1 MKIVKTLLIAT
12 LLTSI
17 GAMAMTNK
25 VNDENKV
32 VYEVLEGDTSKIE
45 LKPGLAVDVKY
56 KSEHVDVGM
65 SADVD
70 VNITISTKLN
80 KGILKVNL
88 RALKEN
94 TINVEQ
100 KDLEFTL
107 TQGENSFP
115 INLQLSSENN
125 GIHYINLTMSVA
137 GQGSRVVTVP
147 FNVGTISDKLN
158 NKEIEKTGAGTS
170 ISVSRAEEEI
180 K

>member
-1 MKIVKTLLIAT
+1 
-12 LLTSI
+12 
-17 GAMAMTNK
+17 MTNK

-65 SADVD
+65 SADV
-70 VNITISTKLN
+70 NITISTKLN

-94 TINVEQ
+94 TINVKQ

-115 INLQLSSENN
+115 INLQLSSEDN
-125 GIHYINLTMSVA
+125 GIHYINLTMSVE

-147 FNVGTISDKLN
+147 VNVGTVSKKLD
-158 NKEIEKTGAGTS
+158 NKKIERTSTGTS
-170 ISVSRAEEEI
+170 ISVSSAQEEI

>member
-65 SADVD
+65 SADV
-70 VNITISTKLN
+70 NITISTKLN

-94 TINVEQ
+94 TINVKQ

-115 INLQLSSENN
+115 INLQLSSEDN
-125 GIHYINLTMSVA
+125 GIHYINLTMSVE

-147 FNVGTISDKLN
+147 VNVGTVSKKLD
-158 NKEIEKTGAGTS
+158 NKKIERTSTGTS
-170 ISVSRAEEEI
+170 ISVSSAQEEI

>member
-1 MKIVKTLLIAT
+1 MKTVKTLLVAI
-12 LLTSI
+12 LLTNI
-17 GAMAMTNK
+17 GAMAMTSKASN
-25 VNDENKV
+25 ENKV
-32 VYEVLEGDTSKIE
+32 IYEVLEGDTKHVHG
-45 LKPGLAVDVKY
+45 KPGLEVDVKY
-56 KSEHVDVGM
+56 KSEHVDVGV
-65 SADVD
+65 SAD

-147 FNVGTISDKLN
+147 FNVGTIPDKLN
-158 NKEIEKTGAGTS
+158 NEEIEKTGAGTS

>member
-1 MKIVKTLLIAT
+1 MKIVKTLLIAI

-32 VYEVLEGDTSKIE
+32 IYEVLEGDTSKIE

-56 KSEHVDVGM
+56 KSEHVDVGVN
-65 SADVD
+65 ANI
-70 VNITISTKLN
+70 NITITTGLS
-80 KGILKVNL
+80 KGVLKVNL

-94 TINVEQ
+94 TTNLSE

-107 TQGENSFP
+107 TTGGNTFP
-115 INLQLSSENN
+115 INFELSSEQS
-125 GIHYINLTMSVA
+125 GIHYINLIMSVE

-147 FNVGTISDKLN
+147 VNVGTVSKKLD
-158 NKEIEKTGAGTS
+158 NKKIERTSTGTS
-170 ISVSRAEEEI
+170 ISVSSAQEEI

>member
-1 MKIVKTLLIAT
+1 MKTVKTLLIAT

-25 VNDENKV
+25 VNDKNKV

-65 SADVD
+65 SAD

-147 FNVGTISDKLN
+147 FNVGTIPDKLN
-158 NKEIEKTGAGTS
+158 NEEIEKTGAGTP
-170 ISVSRAEEEI
+170 ISVSMAEEEI